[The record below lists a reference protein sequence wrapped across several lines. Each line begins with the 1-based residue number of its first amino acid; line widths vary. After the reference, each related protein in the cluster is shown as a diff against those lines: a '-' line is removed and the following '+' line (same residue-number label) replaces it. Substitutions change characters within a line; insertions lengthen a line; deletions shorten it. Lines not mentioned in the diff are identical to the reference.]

1 MLLGCREQILSVK
14 NKGFLAG
21 DRLKKGFFNSPYRK
35 FRREVFFG
43 TPCRLCDKKYLGIK
57 NLASNRQDIG
67 IACKA
72 GNNGSGGKGSGF
84 HVDLLKKDGDLRQNP
99 TMLRRHYRGEDSH
112 QGPFKAS
119 GRNLA
124 RSDLKCNLRGIL
136 CVIRRAADRSGRLH
150 ASSVSDHHRALTATL
165 RTHSGSLPLPM
176 HYKDPTDVRMRTGP

>member
-1 MLLGCREQILSVK
+1 MSSVNQEKLAAKNLKSENSSKIIIMHQCRSDEGVMIELLRKRISYFPLSLNAWSALQTEQIFWNLTTSLTASVIH
-14 NKGFLAG
+14 
-21 DRLKKGFFNSPYRK
+21 
-35 FRREVFFG
+35 
-43 TPCRLCDKKYLGIK
+43 RLCDKKYLGIK

-119 GRNLA
+119 GRNLF
-124 RSDLKCNLRGIL
+124 
-136 CVIRRAADRSGRLH
+136 
-150 ASSVSDHHRALTATL
+150 
-165 RTHSGSLPLPM
+165 
-176 HYKDPTDVRMRTGP
+176 DPIWPEMQP

>member
-1 MLLGCREQILSVK
+1 MSSVNQEKLAAKNLKSENSSKIIIMHQCRSDEGVMIELLRNRIY
-14 NKGFLAG
+14 
-21 DRLKKGFFNSPYRK
+21 FFNLNPEAPLIFPSHWMLDLHNKPSK
-35 FRREVFFG
+35 IFG
-43 TPCRLCDKKYLGIK
+43 IWQQVYKTASVIHRLCDKKYLGIK

-119 GRNLA
+119 GRNLF
-124 RSDLKCNLRGIL
+124 
-136 CVIRRAADRSGRLH
+136 
-150 ASSVSDHHRALTATL
+150 
-165 RTHSGSLPLPM
+165 
-176 HYKDPTDVRMRTGP
+176 DPIWPEMQP